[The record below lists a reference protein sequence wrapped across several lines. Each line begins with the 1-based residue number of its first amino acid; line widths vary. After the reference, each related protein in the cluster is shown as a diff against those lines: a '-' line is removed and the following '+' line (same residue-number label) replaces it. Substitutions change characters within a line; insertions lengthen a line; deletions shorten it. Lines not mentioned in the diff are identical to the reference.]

1 MFLGNSP
8 SPAVANYCLRKSV
21 EGKQLDHDPEVE
33 QFVKCDFYVDDCLKS
48 LPTIEAT
55 VSLLQRSQII
65 LANLTL
71 RLHKITSNKKEVMA
85 AFSSQDHAYDLRI
98 GSKQRYIAMAM

>member
-21 EGKQLDHDPEVE
+21 EGKQLDHNPEVE
-33 QFVKCDFYVDDCLKS
+33 QFVKCDFYVNDCLKS

-55 VSLLQRSQII
+55 VSLLQII

-71 RLHKITSNKKEVMA
+71 RLHKIISNKKEVMA

-98 GSKQRYIAMAM
+98 GSKQRYIAKAM